1 MQWRIQRGSTTTITH
16 RIPVQRQRCTTK
28 VRSISGGD
36 VRGGSFF
43 LHSLLIDC
51 VMRQQVFW
59 VKINKGLVILLYFG
73 WSGRFTQ
80 ISNKMVQSYG
90 FLHPEVM

>member
-16 RIPVQRQRCTTK
+16 RIPVQRQPCTTK

-43 LHSLLIDC
+43 S
-51 VMRQQVFW
+51 
-59 VKINKGLVILLYFG
+59 
-73 WSGRFTQ
+73 TQ
-80 ISNKMVQSYG
+80 FADRLRNASTSIVGKNTAKVW
-90 FLHPEVM
+90 